1 MRGHA
6 HRDVV
11 ASRRPISDD
20 RAIHLFIT
28 ARRAA
33 RLFLSTGL
41 RRRSADCGRRTNSF
55 AERDPQQTGDRR
67 TVRFAEYERIRQ
79 KTSKNLP
86 NTPGNVTYGF
96 LFYLFI
102 L

>member
-6 HRDVV
+6 PRDVV
-11 ASRRPISDD
+11 ASGRPISDD

-41 RRRSADCGRRTNSF
+41 RWRS
-55 AERDPQQTGDRR
+55 EDR
-67 TVRFAEYERIRQ
+67 VRIRTRTQIRNNLQDLRLELMAELCQ
-79 KTSKNLP
+79 KNSAADL
-86 NTPGNVTYGF
+86 Y
-96 LFYLFI
+96 
-102 L
+102 